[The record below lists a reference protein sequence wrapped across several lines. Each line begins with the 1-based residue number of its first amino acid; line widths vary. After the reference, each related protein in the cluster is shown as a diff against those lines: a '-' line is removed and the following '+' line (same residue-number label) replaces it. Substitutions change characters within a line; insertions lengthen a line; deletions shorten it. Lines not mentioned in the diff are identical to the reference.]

1 MCYYVRQISWRGD
14 IMNDDKILELLLTL
28 IEDMSFVKTKKA
40 IDAKKAEEQ
49 YSDLQQFNISET
61 AKICKNGLRIVKIA
75 NVPVGIAY
83 SDEDEKKLLET
94 LHHYGQN
101 LLTVNDV
108 MTAMQKMQD
117 SIIRAEDLNEAGMV
131 PEQELTIDGK
141 TVFLIDGNLYD
152 ADGNQIN
159 D

>member
-1 MCYYVRQISWRGD
+1 
-14 IMNDDKILELLLTL
+14 
-28 IEDMSFVKTKKA
+28 MSFVKTKKA

-94 LHHYGQN
+94 LNHYGQN

-131 PEQELTIDGK
+131 PEQELTIDGR

-152 ADGNQIN
+152 TDGNQIN